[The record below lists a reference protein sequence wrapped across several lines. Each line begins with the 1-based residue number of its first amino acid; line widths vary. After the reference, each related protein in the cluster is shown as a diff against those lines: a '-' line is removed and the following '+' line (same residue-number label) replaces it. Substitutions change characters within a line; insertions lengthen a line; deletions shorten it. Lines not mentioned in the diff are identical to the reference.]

1 MEPLSSYK
9 PLNST
14 DDNPQEERENE
25 VRNKN
30 ATKYSMSR
38 QSNAKRLKYNNITST
53 WNQLPK
59 SKSTVASRKKS
70 GVKA

>member
-53 WNQLPK
+53 
-59 SKSTVASRKKS
+59 
-70 GVKA
+70 